1 MSKCSYR
8 LWFGWE
14 NSNRMGEAGC
24 QSRLPG
30 EIFLS
35 WLAEVN
41 EAAWRSKPATKKNIP
56 AKDGLNSGNSRLKK
70 KKKEY
75 GDKPP
80 QGETEGN
87 VEKQAGV
94 SESMGELLKSPPLFT
109 DSHKKTQTQAGV
121 KSQMLCPPRH
131 ALPRLSPSQGH
142 APRAAPA
149 GTFLFVI
156 YSLTNKGTGLRCCFA
171 CESKRACSQF
181 ERRVSVWPWESKLCS
196 AS

>member
-41 EAAWRSKPATKKNIP
+41 EAAWRSKPATKK
-56 AKDGLNSGNSRLKK
+56 KYSSKRWVKFREFQTEK

-121 KSQMLCPPRH
+121 KSQMLCVPPGMPSLGR
-131 ALPRLSPSQGH
+131 PRL
-142 APRAAPA
+142 R
-149 GTFLFVI
+149 GTLPGRLLPVPFSSLFI
-156 YSLTNKGTGLRCCFA
+156 H
-171 CESKRACSQF
+171 
-181 ERRVSVWPWESKLCS
+181 
-196 AS
+196 